1 MTSLGSL
8 LWIVGIG
15 ALIYFMVQ
23 KNGSCCGGGH
33 GHDKGHVSDQKEL
46 GNHSQDNDE
55 EQHKGGCCG

>member
-15 ALIYFMVQ
+15 ALIYFMVR
-23 KNGSCCGGGH
+23 KNGGCCGAGH
-33 GHDKGHVSDQKEL
+33 DHDKGHGSNQKEL
-46 GNHSQDNDE
+46 GNHSQGSDE

>member
-15 ALIYFMVQ
+15 ALIYFMVR
-23 KNGSCCGGGH
+23 KNGGCCSAGH
-33 GHDKGHVSDQKEL
+33 DHDKGHGADQKEL
-46 GNHSQDNDE
+46 GSHSQGNDE